1 MLECYDG
8 GIMNIYK
15 GLNKYKLRIIVV
27 ILLTFG
33 NALGELFLPRLMSLV
48 IDKGVAYGDT
58 AYVLKIGALMIVVVI
73 LTVMCRASAAYHSSK
88 TTMAFSRDLR
98 YKLFKKINYL
108 SFDDVEHFS
117 ISSLITRTTDDVNQ
131 VEQMV
136 LMGLRPLIRG
146 PLMFIGGL
154 IMALSTNVKLSLVF
168 PLTIP
173 FIGFGIFYVFK
184 RGLPYF
190 PILQRRLDKLNEL
203 FRRRLTGLRV
213 IRAFS
218 KDDYEEEIFDQAN
231 RSYQDMAS
239 LVNKLLVN
247 VRPMLGTIL
256 NFGIIFVLYYGAK
269 LVDIRDMGIGELM
282 AFIQYI
288 TQVLLAMIM
297 MSFLLTLLPR
307 TFASMERINEVL
319 DYEATKTG
327 GEKILSEEIFDIE
340 ARDLSFSYPDASLKV
355 LKDINFHVKKGETLG
370 IIGGTGSG
378 KSTLLRL
385 LLQFYE
391 PGDGE
396 LFINGIDIKSLK
408 NSELREEI
416 SYVPQEN
423 FFFSKTVA
431 ENLTYSRE
439 DAEKERMLEA
449 IKNSDAEE
457 FLGGDPLN
465 KEIARGGKNLS
476 GGQRQRLAIA
486 RALTR
491 DASLY
496 LFDDSFSALDY
507 KTDYE
512 LRQILKEKLQ
522 GKIVIVVAQRVA
534 TILNADKILIL
545 EDGQVAG
552 YGNHESL
559 MRTNEIYREIAV
571 SQGQA
576 YEEE

>member
-1 MLECYDG
+1 MS
-8 GIMNIYK
+8 IYK
-15 GLNKYKLRIIVV
+15 GLNKYKIRIIFV

-48 IDKGVAYGDT
+48 IDRGVAYGDT

-73 LTVMCRASAAYHSSK
+73 LTVMCRASAAYNSSK

-173 FIGFGIFYVFK
+173 FIGLGIFYVFK
-184 RGLPYF
+184 KGLPYF

-218 KDDYEEEIFDQAN
+218 KDEYEEEIFDQAN
-231 RSYQDMAS
+231 KSYQEMAS

-269 LVDIRDMGIGELM
+269 LIDIREMGIGELM

-288 TQVLLAMIM
+288 TQVLIAMIM
-297 MSFLLTLLPR
+297 MSFLLSLLPR
-307 TFASMERINEVL
+307 VFASMERINEVL
-319 DYEATKTG
+319 EYEATKTG

-391 PGDGE
+391 PGEGQ

-408 NSELREEI
+408 NFELREEI

-431 ENLTYSRE
+431 ENLSYARE
-439 DAEKERMLEA
+439 DAEEDIMLEA
-449 IKNSDAEE
+449 IKNADAIE
-457 FLGGDPLN
+457 FLGQDPLN

-522 GKIVIVVAQRVA
+522 DKIVIVVAQRVA
-534 TILNADKILIL
+534 TILNADKILVL
-545 EDGQVAG
+545 EDGQLAG

-559 MRTNEIYREIAV
+559 MKTNEIYREIAV

>member
-1 MLECYDG
+1 MS
-8 GIMNIYK
+8 IYK
-15 GLNKYKLRIIVV
+15 GLNKYKIRIIVV

-48 IDKGVAYGDT
+48 IDRGVAYGDT
-58 AYVLKIGALMIVVVI
+58 AYVLKIGAIMIIVVI

-173 FIGFGIFYVFK
+173 FIGLGIFYVFK

-190 PILQRRLDKLNEL
+190 PILQKRLDKLNEL

-231 RSYQDMAS
+231 KSYQEMAS

-288 TQVLLAMIM
+288 TQVLIAMIM
-297 MSFLLTLLPR
+297 MSFLLSLLPR
-307 TFASMERINEVL
+307 VFASMERINEVL
-319 DYEATKTG
+319 EYEATKTG
-327 GEKILSEEIFDIE
+327 GDKILSEEIFDIE

-408 NSELREEI
+408 NFGLREEI

-431 ENLTYSRE
+431 ENLSYAKE
-439 DAEKERMLEA
+439 DAEEERMLEA
-449 IKNSDAEE
+449 IKNADAEE
-457 FLGGDPLN
+457 FLGQDPLN

-522 GKIVIVVAQRVA
+522 DKIVIVVAQRVA
-534 TILNADKILIL
+534 TILNADKILVL

-559 MRTNEIYREIAV
+559 MKTNEIYREIAV

>member
-1 MLECYDG
+1 MS
-8 GIMNIYK
+8 IYK
-15 GLNKYKLRIIVV
+15 GLNKYKIRIIFV

-48 IDKGVAYGDT
+48 IDRGVAYGDT

-73 LTVMCRASAAYHSSK
+73 LTVMCRASAAYNSSK

-173 FIGFGIFYVFK
+173 FIGLGIFYVFK
-184 RGLPYF
+184 KGLPYF

-218 KDDYEEEIFDQAN
+218 KDEYEEEIFDQAN
-231 RSYQDMAS
+231 RSYQEMAS

-269 LVDIRDMGIGELM
+269 LIDIREMGIGELM

-288 TQVLLAMIM
+288 TQVLIAMIM
-297 MSFLLTLLPR
+297 MSFLLSLLPR
-307 TFASMERINEVL
+307 VFASMERINEVL
-319 DYEATKTG
+319 EYEATKTG

-391 PGDGE
+391 PGEGQ

-408 NSELREEI
+408 NFELREEI

-431 ENLTYSRE
+431 ENLSYARE
-439 DAEKERMLEA
+439 EEEDIMLEA
-449 IKNSDAEE
+449 IKNADAIE
-457 FLGGDPLN
+457 FWVQ
-465 KEIARGGKNLS
+465 IH
-476 GGQRQRLAIA
+476 
-486 RALTR
+486 LTR
-491 DASLY
+491 
-496 LFDDSFSALDY
+496 
-507 KTDYE
+507 K
-512 LRQILKEKLQ
+512 
-522 GKIVIVVAQRVA
+522 
-534 TILNADKILIL
+534 
-545 EDGQVAG
+545 
-552 YGNHESL
+552 
-559 MRTNEIYREIAV
+559 
-571 SQGQA
+571 
-576 YEEE
+576 

>member
-1 MLECYDG
+1 MS
-8 GIMNIYK
+8 IYK
-15 GLNKYKLRIIVV
+15 GLNKYKIRIIVV

-48 IDKGVAYGDT
+48 IDRGVAYGDT

-168 PLTIP
+168 PITIP
-173 FIGFGIFYVFK
+173 FIGLGIFYVFK
-184 RGLPYF
+184 MGLPYF

-231 RSYQDMAS
+231 RSYQEMAS

-269 LVDIRDMGIGELM
+269 LVDIREMGIGELM

-288 TQVLLAMIM
+288 TQVLIAMIM
-297 MSFLLTLLPR
+297 MSFLLSLLPR
-307 TFASMERINEVL
+307 VFASMERINEVL
-319 DYEATKTG
+319 EYEATKTG

-391 PGDGE
+391 PGEGE
-396 LFINGIDIKSLK
+396 LFINGMDIKSLK
-408 NSELREEI
+408 NFELREEI

-431 ENLTYSRE
+431 ENLSYARE
-439 DAEKERMLEA
+439 DAEEEIMLEA
-449 IKNSDAEE
+449 IKNADAIE
-457 FLGGDPLN
+457 FLGQDPLN

-522 GKIVIVVAQRVA
+522 DKIVIVVAQRVA
-534 TILNADKILIL
+534 TILNADKILVL
-545 EDGQVAG
+545 EDGQLAG

-559 MRTNEIYREIAV
+559 MKTNEIYREIAV

>member
-1 MLECYDG
+1 MS
-8 GIMNIYK
+8 IYK
-15 GLNKYKLRIIVV
+15 GLNKYKIRIIVV

-58 AYVLKIGALMIVVVI
+58 AYVLKIGAFMIVVVI

-173 FIGFGIFYVFK
+173 FIGLGIFYVFK
-184 RGLPYF
+184 MGLPYF

-231 RSYQDMAS
+231 RSYQEMAS

-269 LVDIRDMGIGELM
+269 LIDIREMGIGELM

-288 TQVLLAMIM
+288 TQVLIAMIM
-297 MSFLLTLLPR
+297 MSFLLSLLPR
-307 TFASMERINEVL
+307 VFASMERINEVL
-319 DYEATKTG
+319 EYEATKTG

-340 ARDLSFSYPDASLKV
+340 AKNLSFSYPDASLKV
-355 LKDINFHVKKGETLG
+355 LKDISFHVKKGETLG

-391 PGDGE
+391 PGEGE

-408 NSELREEI
+408 NFELREEI

-431 ENLTYSRE
+431 ENLSYARE
-439 DAEKERMLEA
+439 DAEEEIMLEA
-449 IKNSDAEE
+449 IKNADAIE
-457 FLGGDPLN
+457 FLGQDPLN

-522 GKIVIVVAQRVA
+522 DKIVIVVAQRVA
-534 TILNADKILIL
+534 TILNADKILVL

-559 MRTNEIYREIAV
+559 MKTNEIYREIAV

>member
-1 MLECYDG
+1 MS
-8 GIMNIYK
+8 IYK
-15 GLNKYKLRIIVV
+15 GLNKYKIRIIFV

-48 IDKGVAYGDT
+48 IDRGVAYGDT

-173 FIGFGIFYVFK
+173 FIGLGIFYVFK

-231 RSYQDMAS
+231 KSYQEMAS

-269 LVDIRDMGIGELM
+269 LIDIREMGIGELM

-288 TQVLLAMIM
+288 TQVLIAMIM
-297 MSFLLTLLPR
+297 MSFLLSLLPR
-307 TFASMERINEVL
+307 VFASMERINEVL
-319 DYEATKTG
+319 EYEATKTG
-327 GEKILSEEIFDIE
+327 GEKVLSEEIFDIE

-391 PGDGE
+391 PGEGQ

-408 NSELREEI
+408 NFELREEI

-431 ENLTYSRE
+431 ENLSYARE
-439 DAEKERMLEA
+439 DAEEEIMLEA
-449 IKNSDAEE
+449 IKNADAIE
-457 FLGGDPLN
+457 FLGQDPLN

-522 GKIVIVVAQRVA
+522 DKIVIVVAQRVA
-534 TILNADKILIL
+534 TILNADKILVL

-559 MRTNEIYREIAV
+559 MKTNEIYREIAV

>member
-1 MLECYDG
+1 MS
-8 GIMNIYK
+8 IYK
-15 GLNKYKLRIIVV
+15 GLNKYKIRIIFV

-48 IDKGVAYGDT
+48 IDRGVAYGDT

-146 PLMFIGGL
+146 PLMFMGGL

-173 FIGFGIFYVFK
+173 FIGLGIFYVFK

-231 RSYQDMAS
+231 KSYQEMAS

-269 LVDIRDMGIGELM
+269 LIDIKEMGIGELM

-288 TQVLLAMIM
+288 TQVLIAMIM
-297 MSFLLTLLPR
+297 MSFLLSLLPR
-307 TFASMERINEVL
+307 VFASMERINEVL
-319 DYEATKTG
+319 EYEATKTG

-391 PGDGE
+391 PGEGQ

-408 NSELREEI
+408 NFELREEI

-431 ENLTYSRE
+431 ENLSYARE
-439 DAEKERMLEA
+439 DAEEDIMLEA
-449 IKNSDAEE
+449 IKNADAIE
-457 FLGGDPLN
+457 FLGQDPLN

-476 GGQRQRLAIA
+476 GGQRHRLAIA

-522 GKIVIVVAQRVA
+522 DKIVIVVAQRVA
-534 TILNADKILIL
+534 TILNADKILVL

-559 MRTNEIYREIAV
+559 MKTNEIYREIAV

>member
-1 MLECYDG
+1 MS
-8 GIMNIYK
+8 IYK
-15 GLNKYKLRIIVV
+15 GLNKYKIRIIVV

-173 FIGFGIFYVFK
+173 FIGLGIFYVFK
-184 RGLPYF
+184 KGLPYF

-231 RSYQDMAS
+231 RSYQEMAS

-269 LVDIRDMGIGELM
+269 LVDIREMGIGELM

-288 TQVLLAMIM
+288 TQVLIAMIM
-297 MSFLLTLLPR
+297 MSFLLSLLPR
-307 TFASMERINEVL
+307 VFASMERINEVL
-319 DYEATKTG
+319 EYEATKTG

-391 PGDGE
+391 PGEGE
-396 LFINGIDIKSLK
+396 LFINGMDIKSLK
-408 NSELREEI
+408 NFELREEI

-431 ENLTYSRE
+431 ENLSYARE
-439 DAEKERMLEA
+439 DAEEDIMLEA
-449 IKNSDAEE
+449 IKNADAIE
-457 FLGGDPLN
+457 FLGQDPLN
-465 KEIARGGKNLS
+465 KEISRGGKNLS

-522 GKIVIVVAQRVA
+522 DKIVIVVAQRVA
-534 TILNADKILIL
+534 TILNADKILVL

-559 MRTNEIYREIAV
+559 MKTNEIYREIAV

>member
-1 MLECYDG
+1 MS
-8 GIMNIYK
+8 IYK
-15 GLNKYKLRIIVV
+15 GLNKYKIRIIVV

-154 IMALSTNVKLSLVF
+154 IMALSTNVKLSLAF

-231 RSYQDMAS
+231 KSYQEMAS

-408 NSELREEI
+408 NFGLREEI

-431 ENLTYSRE
+431 ENLTYARE
-439 DAEKERMLEA
+439 DAEKDIMLEA

-457 FLGGDPLN
+457 FLGEDPLN

-534 TILNADKILIL
+534 TILNADKILVL

-559 MRTNEIYREIAV
+559 MRKNEIYREIAV

>member
-1 MLECYDG
+1 MS
-8 GIMNIYK
+8 IYK
-15 GLNKYKLRIIVV
+15 GLNKYKIRIIVV

-48 IDKGVAYGDT
+48 IDRGVAYGDT

-154 IMALSTNVKLSLVF
+154 IMALSTNVKLSLIF
-168 PLTIP
+168 PITIP
-173 FIGFGIFYVFK
+173 FIGLGIFYVFK
-184 RGLPYF
+184 KGLPYF
-190 PILQRRLDKLNEL
+190 PILQTRLDKLNEL

-218 KDDYEEEIFDQAN
+218 KDDYEEEIFDKAN
-231 RSYQDMAS
+231 KSYQEMAS

-269 LVDIRDMGIGELM
+269 LIDIREMGIGELM

-327 GEKILSEEIFDIE
+327 GEKILSGKIFDIE

-408 NSELREEI
+408 NFGLREEI

-431 ENLTYSRE
+431 ENLSYARE
-439 DAEKERMLEA
+439 DAEEERMLEA
-449 IKNSDAEE
+449 IKNADAIE
-457 FLGGDPLN
+457 FLGEDPLN

-522 GKIVIVVAQRVA
+522 DKIVIVVAQRVA
-534 TILNADKILIL
+534 TILNADKILVL

-559 MRTNEIYREIAV
+559 MKTNEIYREIAV

>member
-1 MLECYDG
+1 MS
-8 GIMNIYK
+8 IYK
-15 GLNKYKLRIIVV
+15 GLNKYKIRIIVV

-48 IDKGVAYGDT
+48 IDRGVAYGDT

-173 FIGFGIFYVFK
+173 FIGLGIFYVFK

-231 RSYQDMAS
+231 RSYQEMAS

-269 LVDIRDMGIGELM
+269 LIDIREMGIGELM

-288 TQVLLAMIM
+288 TQVLIAMIM
-297 MSFLLTLLPR
+297 MSFLLSLLPR
-307 TFASMERINEVL
+307 VFASMERINEVL
-319 DYEATKTG
+319 EYEATKTG

-355 LKDINFHVKKGETLG
+355 LKDISFHVKKGEALG

-391 PGDGE
+391 PGEGE

-408 NSELREEI
+408 NFELREEI

-431 ENLTYSRE
+431 ENLSYARE
-439 DAEKERMLEA
+439 DAEEEIMLEA
-449 IKNSDAEE
+449 IKNADAIE
-457 FLGGDPLN
+457 FLGQDPLN

-522 GKIVIVVAQRVA
+522 NKIVIVVAQRVA
-534 TILNADKILIL
+534 TILNADKILVL
-545 EDGQVAG
+545 EDGQLAG

-576 YEEE
+576 YEE

>member
-1 MLECYDG
+1 
-8 GIMNIYK
+8 MNIYK
-15 GLNKYKLRIIVV
+15 GLDKYKLRIVVV

-33 NALGELFLPRLMSLV
+33 NALGELFLPKLMSLV

-58 AYVLKIGALMIVVVI
+58 DYVLKIGGVMIIVVI
-73 LTVMCRASAAYHSSK
+73 FTVMFRASAAYHSSK

-136 LMGLRPLIRG
+136 LMGLRPLVRG

-154 IMALSTNVKLSLVF
+154 IMALSTNVKLSAVF
-168 PLTIP
+168 PITIP
-173 FIGFGIFYVFK
+173 FIGIGIYFVFK
-184 RGLPYF
+184 KGLPYF

-218 KDDYEEEIFDQAN
+218 KDAYEEEIFDEAN
-231 RSYQDMAS
+231 LSYQEMAAK
-239 LVNKLLVN
+239 VNKLLVN

-256 NFGIIFVLYYGAK
+256 NFGIIFVLYFGAK
-269 LVDIRDMGIGELM
+269 LIDIREMGIGDLM

-288 TQVLLAMIM
+288 TQVLSAMIM
-297 MSFLLTLLPR
+297 MSFLLSLLPR

-319 DYEATKTG
+319 EYKSTKTG
-327 GEKILSEEIFDIE
+327 GDKKLSGDIYEIQ
-340 ARDLSFSYPDASLKV
+340 AKNLSFAYPDASQRV
-355 LKDINFHVKKGETLG
+355 LNDISFDVKKGETLG

-378 KSTLLRL
+378 KSSLLRL

-396 LFINGIDIKSLK
+396 LFLNGRDIKTLNNYEVRDK
-408 NSELREEI
+408 I

-431 ENLTYSRE
+431 ENLSYAKE
-439 DAEKERMLEA
+439 DAEDEKMIASL
-449 IKNSDAEE
+449 KNARAHE
-457 FLGGDPLN
+457 FLGDKPLE
-465 KEIARGGKNLS
+465 KKISRAGRNLS
-476 GGQRQRLAIA
+476 GGQRQRLAMA

-491 DASLY
+491 DASVY

-512 LRQILKEKLQ
+512 LRQLLKKRLED
-522 GKIVIVVAQRVA
+522 KIVIVVAQRVA
-534 TILNADKILIL
+534 TILNADKILVL
-545 EDGQVAG
+545 EDGRVAG
-552 YGNHESL
+552 YGNHQDL
-559 MRTNEIYREIAV
+559 MKHNEVYREIAI

>member
-1 MLECYDG
+1 MS
-8 GIMNIYK
+8 IYK
-15 GLNKYKLRIIVV
+15 GLNKYKIRIIVV

-48 IDKGVAYGDT
+48 IDRGVDYGDT

-73 LTVMCRASAAYHSSK
+73 LTVMCRASAAYNSSK

-173 FIGFGIFYVFK
+173 FIGLGIFYVFK

-231 RSYQDMAS
+231 RSYQEMAS

-269 LVDIRDMGIGELM
+269 LVDIREMGIGELM

-288 TQVLLAMIM
+288 TQVLIAMIM
-297 MSFLLTLLPR
+297 MSFLLSLLPR
-307 TFASMERINEVL
+307 VFASMERINEVL
-319 DYEATKTG
+319 EYEATKTG

-340 ARDLSFSYPDASLKV
+340 ARVLSFSYPDASLKV
-355 LKDINFHVKKGETLG
+355 LRDINFHVKKGETLG

-391 PGDGE
+391 PGEGE

-408 NSELREEI
+408 NLELREEI

-431 ENLTYSRE
+431 ENLSYARE
-439 DAEKERMLEA
+439 DAEKEIMLEA
-449 IKNSDAEE
+449 IKNADAIE
-457 FLGGDPLN
+457 FLGQDPLN

-522 GKIVIVVAQRVA
+522 DKIVIVVAQRVA
-534 TILNADKILIL
+534 TILNADKILVL
-545 EDGQVAG
+545 EDGQLAG

>member
-1 MLECYDG
+1 MS
-8 GIMNIYK
+8 IYK
-15 GLNKYKLRIIVV
+15 GLNKYKIRIIVV

-173 FIGFGIFYVFK
+173 FIGLGIFYVFK
-184 RGLPYF
+184 KGLPYF

-231 RSYQDMAS
+231 RSYQEMAS

-247 VRPMLGTIL
+247 VRPMLGTVL

-269 LVDIRDMGIGELM
+269 LVDIREMGIGELM

-288 TQVLLAMIM
+288 TQVLIAMIM
-297 MSFLLTLLPR
+297 MSFLLSLLPR
-307 TFASMERINEVL
+307 VFASMERINEVL
-319 DYEATKTG
+319 EYEATKTG

-340 ARDLSFSYPDASLKV
+340 ARNLSFSYPDASLKV
-355 LKDINFHVKKGETLG
+355 LNDISFHVKKGETLG

-408 NSELREEI
+408 NFGLREEI

-431 ENLTYSRE
+431 ENLSYARE
-439 DAEKERMLEA
+439 NAEKEIMLES
-449 IKNSDAEE
+449 IKNADAIE

-522 GKIVIVVAQRVA
+522 DKIVIVVAQRVA
-534 TILNADKILIL
+534 TILNADKILVL
-545 EDGQVAG
+545 EDGQLAG

-559 MRTNEIYREIAV
+559 MKTNEIYREIAV

>member
-1 MLECYDG
+1 MS
-8 GIMNIYK
+8 IYK
-15 GLNKYKLRIIVV
+15 GLNKYKIRIIVV

-48 IDKGVAYGDT
+48 IDRGVAYGDT
-58 AYVLKIGALMIVVVI
+58 SYVLKIGALMIVVVI

-173 FIGFGIFYVFK
+173 FIGLGIFYVFK

-231 RSYQDMAS
+231 RSYQEMAS

-269 LVDIRDMGIGELM
+269 LVDIREMGIGELM

-288 TQVLLAMIM
+288 TQVLIAMIM
-297 MSFLLTLLPR
+297 MSFLLSLLPR
-307 TFASMERINEVL
+307 VFASMERINEVL
-319 DYEATKTG
+319 EYEATKTG

-355 LKDINFHVKKGETLG
+355 LKNINFHVKKGETLG

-391 PGDGE
+391 PGEGQ

-408 NSELREEI
+408 NFELREEI

-431 ENLTYSRE
+431 ENLSYARE
-439 DAEKERMLEA
+439 NAEKEIMLES
-449 IKNSDAEE
+449 IKNADAIE

-522 GKIVIVVAQRVA
+522 DKIVIVVAQRVA
-534 TILNADKILIL
+534 TILNADKILVL
-545 EDGQVAG
+545 EDGQLAG

-559 MRTNEIYREIAV
+559 MKTNEIYREIAV

>member
-1 MLECYDG
+1 MS
-8 GIMNIYK
+8 IYK
-15 GLNKYKLRIIVV
+15 GLNKYKIRIIVV

-173 FIGFGIFYVFK
+173 FIGLGIFYVFK
-184 RGLPYF
+184 KGLPYF

-269 LVDIRDMGIGELM
+269 LVDIREMGIGELM

-288 TQVLLAMIM
+288 TQVLIAMIM
-297 MSFLLTLLPR
+297 MSFLLSLLPR
-307 TFASMERINEVL
+307 VFASMERINEVL
-319 DYEATKTG
+319 EYEATKTG

-355 LKDINFHVKKGETLG
+355 LKDISFHVKKGETLG

-391 PGDGE
+391 PGEGQ
-396 LFINGIDIKSLK
+396 LFINGIDIKSL
-408 NSELREEI
+408 NNFGLREEI

-431 ENLTYSRE
+431 ENLSYARE
-439 DAEKERMLEA
+439 DAEEEIMLEA
-449 IKNSDAEE
+449 IKNADAEE
-457 FLGGDPLN
+457 FLGQDPLN

-522 GKIVIVVAQRVA
+522 DKIVVVVAQRVA
-534 TILNADKILIL
+534 TILNADKILVL

-559 MRTNEIYREIAV
+559 MKINEIYREIAV

>member
-1 MLECYDG
+1 M
-8 GIMNIYK
+8 
-15 GLNKYKLRIIVV
+15 
-27 ILLTFG
+27 
-33 NALGELFLPRLMSLV
+33 
-48 IDKGVAYGDT
+48 
-58 AYVLKIGALMIVVVI
+58 
-73 LTVMCRASAAYHSSK
+73 
-88 TTMAFSRDLR
+88 
-98 YKLFKKINYL
+98 
-108 SFDDVEHFS
+108 
-117 ISSLITRTTDDVNQ
+117 
-131 VEQMV
+131 
-136 LMGLRPLIRG
+136 
-146 PLMFIGGL
+146 
-154 IMALSTNVKLSLVF
+154 
-168 PLTIP
+168 
-173 FIGFGIFYVFK
+173 
-184 RGLPYF
+184 
-190 PILQRRLDKLNEL
+190 QRRLDKLNEL

-269 LVDIRDMGIGELM
+269 LVDIREMGIGELM

-288 TQVLLAMIM
+288 TQVLIAMIM
-297 MSFLLTLLPR
+297 MSFLLSLLPR
-307 TFASMERINEVL
+307 VFASMERINEVL
-319 DYEATKTG
+319 EYEATKTG

-385 LLQFYE
+385 ILQFYE
-391 PGDGE
+391 PGEGE

-408 NSELREEI
+408 NFELREEI

-431 ENLTYSRE
+431 ENLSYARE
-439 DAEKERMLEA
+439 DAEEDIMLEA
-449 IKNSDAEE
+449 IKNADAEE
-457 FLGGDPLN
+457 FLGQDPLN

-522 GKIVIVVAQRVA
+522 DKIVIVVAQRVA
-534 TILNADKILIL
+534 TILNADKILVL

-559 MRTNEIYREIAV
+559 MKTNEIYREIAI
-571 SQGQA
+571 SQGQD
-576 YEEE
+576 YEEER

>member
-1 MLECYDG
+1 MS
-8 GIMNIYK
+8 IYK
-15 GLNKYKLRIIVV
+15 GLNRYKIRIIFV

-48 IDKGVAYGDT
+48 IDRGVAYGDT
-58 AYVLKIGALMIVVVI
+58 AYVLKIGALMIFVVI

-173 FIGFGIFYVFK
+173 FIGLGIFYVFK

-218 KDDYEEEIFDQAN
+218 KDEYEEAVFDEAN
-231 RSYQDMAS
+231 IAYQEMS
-239 LVNKLLVN
+239 TKVNKLLVN

-269 LVDIRDMGIGELM
+269 LIDIREMGIGELM

-288 TQVLLAMIM
+288 TQVLIAMIM
-297 MSFLLTLLPR
+297 MSFLLSLLPR
-307 TFASMERINEVL
+307 VFASMERINEVL
-319 DYEATKTG
+319 EYEATKTG

-391 PGDGE
+391 PGEGQ

-408 NSELREEI
+408 NFELREEI

-431 ENLTYSRE
+431 ENLSYARE
-439 DAEKERMLEA
+439 DAEEDIMLEA
-449 IKNSDAEE
+449 IKNADAIE
-457 FLGGDPLN
+457 FLGQDPLN

-522 GKIVIVVAQRVA
+522 DKIVIVVAQRVA
-534 TILNADKILIL
+534 TILNADKILVL
-545 EDGQVAG
+545 EDGEVAG

-559 MRTNEIYREIAV
+559 MKTNEIYREIAI
-571 SQGQA
+571 SQGQD
-576 YEEE
+576 YEEER

>member
-1 MLECYDG
+1 MS
-8 GIMNIYK
+8 IYK
-15 GLNKYKLRIIVV
+15 GLNKYKIRIIVV

-48 IDKGVAYGDT
+48 IDRGVAYGNT

-168 PLTIP
+168 LLTIP
-173 FIGFGIFYVFK
+173 FIGLGIFYVFK

-203 FRRRLTGLRV
+203 FSRRLTGLRV

-231 RSYQDMAS
+231 KSYQEMAS

-269 LVDIRDMGIGELM
+269 LIDIKEMGIGELM

-288 TQVLLAMIM
+288 TQVLIAMIM
-297 MSFLLTLLPR
+297 MSFLLSLLPR
-307 TFASMERINEVL
+307 VFASMERINEVL
-319 DYEATKTG
+319 EYEATKTG

-391 PGDGE
+391 PGEGE

-408 NSELREEI
+408 NFELREEI
-416 SYVPQEN
+416 SYVPQES

-431 ENLTYSRE
+431 ENLSYARE
-439 DAEKERMLEA
+439 DAEEDIMLEA
-449 IKNSDAEE
+449 IKNADAIE
-457 FLGGDPLN
+457 FLGQDPLN

-522 GKIVIVVAQRVA
+522 DKIVIVVAQRVA
-534 TILNADKILIL
+534 TILNADKILVL

-559 MRTNEIYREIAV
+559 MKTNEIYREIAV

>member
-1 MLECYDG
+1 MS
-8 GIMNIYK
+8 IYK
-15 GLNKYKLRIIVV
+15 GLNKYKIRIIVV

-173 FIGFGIFYVFK
+173 FIGLGIFYVFK

-231 RSYQDMAS
+231 RSYQEMAS

-269 LVDIRDMGIGELM
+269 LVDIREMGIGELM

-288 TQVLLAMIM
+288 TQVLIAMIM
-297 MSFLLTLLPR
+297 MSFLLSLLPR
-307 TFASMERINEVL
+307 VFASMERINEVL
-319 DYEATKTG
+319 EYEATKTG
-327 GEKILSEEIFDIE
+327 GEKILSGEIFDIE

-408 NSELREEI
+408 NFELREEI

-431 ENLTYSRE
+431 ENLSYARE
-439 DAEKERMLEA
+439 NAEKEIMLES
-449 IKNSDAEE
+449 IKNADAIE
-457 FLGGDPLN
+457 FLGDDPLN

-522 GKIVIVVAQRVA
+522 DKIVIVVAQRVA
-534 TILNADKILIL
+534 TILNADKILVL
-545 EDGQVAG
+545 EDGQLAC

-559 MRTNEIYREIAV
+559 MKTNEIYREIAV

>member
-1 MLECYDG
+1 MS
-8 GIMNIYK
+8 IYK
-15 GLNKYKLRIIVV
+15 GLNKYKIRIIVV

-146 PLMFIGGL
+146 PLMFMGGL
-154 IMALSTNVKLSLVF
+154 IMALSTNVKLSIVF

-173 FIGFGIFYVFK
+173 FIGLGIFYVFK
-184 RGLPYF
+184 MGLPYF

-218 KDDYEEEIFDQAN
+218 KDEYEEAVFDEAN
-231 RSYQDMAS
+231 IAYQEMS
-239 LVNKLLVN
+239 TKVNKLLVN

-269 LVDIRDMGIGELM
+269 LIDIRELGIGEVM
-282 AFIQYI
+282 AYIQYI
-288 TQVLLAMIM
+288 TQVLIAMIM
-297 MSFLLTLLPR
+297 MSFLLSLLPR
-307 TFASMERINEVL
+307 VFASMERINEVL
-319 DYEATKTG
+319 EYEATKTG

-385 LLQFYE
+385 ILQFYE
-391 PGDGE
+391 PGEGQ
-396 LFINGIDIKSLK
+396 LFINGIDIRSLK
-408 NSELREEI
+408 NFGLREEI

-431 ENLTYSRE
+431 ENLSYARE
-439 DAEKERMLEA
+439 DAEEEIMQES
-449 IKNSDAEE
+449 IKNADAIE

-491 DASLY
+491 DASVY

-507 KTDYE
+507 KTNYE
-512 LRQILKEKLQ
+512 LRQILKGKLQ
-522 GKIVIVVAQRVA
+522 DKIVIVVAQRVA
-534 TILNADKILIL
+534 TILNADKILVL

-559 MRTNEIYREIAV
+559 MKTNEIYREIAV

>member
-1 MLECYDG
+1 
-8 GIMNIYK
+8 MNIYK
-15 GLNKYKLRIIVV
+15 GLNKYKLRIILV

-58 AYVLKIGALMIVVVI
+58 SYVLKIGALMIVVVI

-173 FIGFGIFYVFK
+173 FIGLGIFYVFK

-391 PGDGE
+391 PGDGQ

-408 NSELREEI
+408 NFGLREEI

-431 ENLTYSRE
+431 ENLSYARE
-439 DAEKERMLEA
+439 DAEEERMLEA

-534 TILNADKILIL
+534 TILNADKILVL

-552 YGNHESL
+552 YGNHKSL
-559 MRTNEIYREIAV
+559 MKTNEIYREIAV

>member
-1 MLECYDG
+1 MS
-8 GIMNIYK
+8 IYK
-15 GLNKYKLRIIVV
+15 GLNKYKIRIIVV

-173 FIGFGIFYVFK
+173 FIGLGIFYVFK

-231 RSYQDMAS
+231 RSYQEMAS

-288 TQVLLAMIM
+288 TQVLIAMIM
-297 MSFLLTLLPR
+297 MSFLLSLLPR
-307 TFASMERINEVL
+307 VFASMERINKVL
-319 DYEATKTG
+319 EYEATKTG

-340 ARDLSFSYPDASLKV
+340 AKDLSFSYPDASLKV

-370 IIGGTGSG
+370 IMGGTGSG

-391 PGDGE
+391 PGEGE

-408 NSELREEI
+408 NLELREEI

-431 ENLTYSRE
+431 ENLSYARE
-439 DAEKERMLEA
+439 DSEEEIMLEA
-449 IKNSDAEE
+449 IKNADAIE
-457 FLGGDPLN
+457 FLGDDPLN

-522 GKIVIVVAQRVA
+522 DKIVIVVAQRVA
-534 TILNADKILIL
+534 TILNADKILVL

-559 MRTNEIYREIAV
+559 MKTNEIYREIAV

>member
-1 MLECYDG
+1 MS
-8 GIMNIYK
+8 IYK
-15 GLNKYKLRIIVV
+15 GLNKYKIRIIVV

-48 IDKGVAYGDT
+48 IDRGVAYGDT

-173 FIGFGIFYVFK
+173 FIGLGIFYVFK
-184 RGLPYF
+184 KGLPYF

-231 RSYQDMAS
+231 KSYQEMAS

-269 LVDIRDMGIGELM
+269 LIDIREMGIGELM

-297 MSFLLTLLPR
+297 MSFLLSLLPR
-307 TFASMERINEVL
+307 VFASMERINEVL
-319 DYEATKTG
+319 EYEATKTG

-391 PGDGE
+391 PGEGE

-408 NSELREEI
+408 NFELREEI

-431 ENLTYSRE
+431 ENLSYARE
-439 DAEKERMLEA
+439 DAEEEIMLEA
-449 IKNSDAEE
+449 IKNADAIE
-457 FLGGDPLN
+457 FLGQDPLN

-522 GKIVIVVAQRVA
+522 DKIVIVVAQRVA
-534 TILNADKILIL
+534 TILNADKILVL

-559 MRTNEIYREIAV
+559 MKTNEIYREIAV

>member
-1 MLECYDG
+1 MS
-8 GIMNIYK
+8 IYK
-15 GLNKYKLRIIVV
+15 GLNKYKIRIIVV

-48 IDKGVAYGDT
+48 IDRGVAYGDT

-173 FIGFGIFYVFK
+173 FIGLGIFYVFK

-218 KDDYEEEIFDQAN
+218 KDDYEEKIFDQAN
-231 RSYQDMAS
+231 RSYQEMAS

-288 TQVLLAMIM
+288 TQVLIAMIM
-297 MSFLLTLLPR
+297 MSFLLSLLPR
-307 TFASMERINEVL
+307 VFASMERINEVL
-319 DYEATKTG
+319 EYEATKTG
-327 GEKILSEEIFDIE
+327 GEKILSDEIFDIE
-340 ARDLSFSYPDASLKV
+340 ARNLSFSYPDASLKV
-355 LKDINFHVKKGETLG
+355 LKDISFHVKKGETLG

-391 PGDGE
+391 PGEGQ
-396 LFINGIDIKSLK
+396 LFINGIDIKGLK
-408 NSELREEI
+408 NLELREEI

-431 ENLTYSRE
+431 ENLSYARE
-439 DAEKERMLEA
+439 DAEEDIMMEA
-449 IKNSDAEE
+449 IKNADAIE
-457 FLGGDPLN
+457 FLGDDPLN

-522 GKIVIVVAQRVA
+522 DKIVIVVAQRVA
-534 TILNADKILIL
+534 TILNADKILVL

-559 MRTNEIYREIAV
+559 MKTNEIYREIAV

>member
-1 MLECYDG
+1 MS
-8 GIMNIYK
+8 IYK
-15 GLNKYKLRIIVV
+15 GLNKYKIRIIVV

-98 YKLFKKINYL
+98 YKLFKKIKYL

-173 FIGFGIFYVFK
+173 FIGLGIFYVFK

-231 RSYQDMAS
+231 KSYQEMAS

-269 LVDIRDMGIGELM
+269 LVDIREMGIGELM

-288 TQVLLAMIM
+288 TQVLIAMIM
-297 MSFLLTLLPR
+297 MSFLLSLLPR
-307 TFASMERINEVL
+307 VFASMERINEVL
-319 DYEATKTG
+319 EYEATKTG

-355 LKDINFHVKKGETLG
+355 LKDISFHVKKGETLG

-391 PGDGE
+391 PGEGQ

-408 NSELREEI
+408 TLSLERKFPMCHRKI
-416 SYVPQEN
+416 SSSQ
-423 FFFSKTVA
+423 K
-431 ENLTYSRE
+431 L
-439 DAEKERMLEA
+439 L
-449 IKNSDAEE
+449 
-457 FLGGDPLN
+457 
-465 KEIARGGKNLS
+465 
-476 GGQRQRLAIA
+476 
-486 RALTR
+486 
-491 DASLY
+491 
-496 LFDDSFSALDY
+496 
-507 KTDYE
+507 
-512 LRQILKEKLQ
+512 LKIYPTQ
-522 GKIVIVVAQRVA
+522 GKM
-534 TILNADKILIL
+534 LKKI
-545 EDGQVAG
+545 
-552 YGNHESL
+552 
-559 MRTNEIYREIAV
+559 
-571 SQGQA
+571 
-576 YEEE
+576 

>member
-1 MLECYDG
+1 MS
-8 GIMNIYK
+8 IYK
-15 GLNKYKLRIIVV
+15 GLNKYKIRIIVV

-48 IDKGVAYGDT
+48 IDRGVAYGDT
-58 AYVLKIGALMIVVVI
+58 SYVLKIGALMIVVVI
-73 LTVMCRASAAYHSSK
+73 LTVMCRASAAYNSSK

-168 PLTIP
+168 PFTIP

-231 RSYQDMAS
+231 RSYQEMAS

-269 LVDIRDMGIGELM
+269 LVDIREMGIGELM

-288 TQVLLAMIM
+288 TQVLIAMIM
-297 MSFLLTLLPR
+297 MSFLLSLLPR
-307 TFASMERINEVL
+307 VFASMERINEVL
-319 DYEATKTG
+319 EYEATKTG

-391 PGDGE
+391 PGEGQ
-396 LFINGIDIKSLK
+396 LFINGMDIKSLK
-408 NSELREEI
+408 NFELREEI

-431 ENLTYSRE
+431 ENLSYARE
-439 DAEKERMLEA
+439 DAEEEIMLEA
-449 IKNSDAEE
+449 IKNADAIE
-457 FLGGDPLN
+457 FLGQDPLN

-522 GKIVIVVAQRVA
+522 DKIVIVVAQRVA
-534 TILNADKILIL
+534 TILNADKILVL

>member
-1 MLECYDG
+1 MS
-8 GIMNIYK
+8 IYK
-15 GLNKYKLRIIVV
+15 GLNKYKIRIIVV

-48 IDKGVAYGDT
+48 IDRGVAYGDT

-173 FIGFGIFYVFK
+173 FIGLGIFYVFK

-231 RSYQDMAS
+231 KSYQEMAS

-269 LVDIRDMGIGELM
+269 LVDIREMGIGELM

-288 TQVLLAMIM
+288 TQVLIAMIM
-297 MSFLLTLLPR
+297 MSFLLSLLPR
-307 TFASMERINEVL
+307 VFASMERINEVL
-319 DYEATKTG
+319 EYEATKTG

-391 PGDGE
+391 PGEGQ

-408 NSELREEI
+408 NFELREEI

-431 ENLTYSRE
+431 ENLSYARE
-439 DAEKERMLEA
+439 DAEEEIMLEA
-449 IKNSDAEE
+449 IKNADAIE
-457 FLGGDPLN
+457 FLGQDPLN

-522 GKIVIVVAQRVA
+522 DKIVIVVAQRVA
-534 TILNADKILIL
+534 TILNADKILVL
-545 EDGQVAG
+545 EDGQLAG

-559 MRTNEIYREIAV
+559 MKTNEIYREIAV

>member
-1 MLECYDG
+1 MS
-8 GIMNIYK
+8 IYK
-15 GLNKYKLRIIVV
+15 GLNKYKIRIIVV

-173 FIGFGIFYVFK
+173 FIGLGIFYVFK

-231 RSYQDMAS
+231 RSYQEMAS

-288 TQVLLAMIM
+288 TQVLIAMIM
-297 MSFLLTLLPR
+297 MSFLLSLLPR
-307 TFASMERINEVL
+307 VFASMERINKVL
-319 DYEATKTG
+319 EYEATKTG

-340 ARDLSFSYPDASLKV
+340 AKDLSFSYPDASLKV

-391 PGDGE
+391 PGEGE

-408 NSELREEI
+408 NLELREEI

-431 ENLTYSRE
+431 ENLSYARE
-439 DAEKERMLEA
+439 DSEEEIMLEA
-449 IKNSDAEE
+449 IKNADAIE
-457 FLGGDPLN
+457 FLGDDPLN

-491 DASLY
+491 DASVY

-522 GKIVIVVAQRVA
+522 DKIVIVVAQRVA
-534 TILNADKILIL
+534 TILNADKILVL

-559 MRTNEIYREIAV
+559 MKTNEIYREIAV

>member
-1 MLECYDG
+1 MS
-8 GIMNIYK
+8 IYK
-15 GLNKYKLRIIVV
+15 GLNKYKIRIIVV

-58 AYVLKIGALMIVVVI
+58 SYVLKIGALMIVVVI

-173 FIGFGIFYVFK
+173 FIGLGIFYVFK

-231 RSYQDMAS
+231 KSYQEMAS

-269 LVDIRDMGIGELM
+269 LVDIREMGIGELM

-288 TQVLLAMIM
+288 TQVLIAMIM
-297 MSFLLTLLPR
+297 MSFLLSLLPR
-307 TFASMERINEVL
+307 VFASMERINEVL
-319 DYEATKTG
+319 EYEATKTG

-355 LKDINFHVKKGETLG
+355 LKDISFHVKKGETLG

-391 PGDGE
+391 PGDGQ

-408 NSELREEI
+408 NFELREEI

-431 ENLTYSRE
+431 ENLTYARE
-439 DAEKERMLEA
+439 DAEEESMLEA
-449 IKNSDAEE
+449 IKNADAEE
-457 FLGGDPLN
+457 FLGEDPLN

-522 GKIVIVVAQRVA
+522 DKIVIVVAQRVA
-534 TILNADKILIL
+534 TILNADKILVL

-559 MRTNEIYREIAV
+559 MKTNEIYREIAV

>member
-1 MLECYDG
+1 MS
-8 GIMNIYK
+8 IYK
-15 GLNKYKLRIIVV
+15 GLNKYKIRIIVV

-173 FIGFGIFYVFK
+173 FIGLGIFYVFK

-231 RSYQDMAS
+231 RSYQEMAS

-288 TQVLLAMIM
+288 TQVLIAMIM
-297 MSFLLTLLPR
+297 MSFLLSLLPR
-307 TFASMERINEVL
+307 VFASMERINKVL
-319 DYEATKTG
+319 EYEATKTG

-340 ARDLSFSYPDASLKV
+340 AKDLSFSYPDASLKV

-391 PGDGE
+391 PGEGE

-408 NSELREEI
+408 NLELREEI

-431 ENLTYSRE
+431 ENLSYARE
-439 DAEKERMLEA
+439 DSEEEIMLEA
-449 IKNSDAEE
+449 IKNADAIE
-457 FLGGDPLN
+457 FLGDDPLN

-522 GKIVIVVAQRVA
+522 DKIVIVVAQRVA
-534 TILNADKILIL
+534 TILNADKILVL

-559 MRTNEIYREIAV
+559 MKTNEIYREIAV

>member
-1 MLECYDG
+1 
-8 GIMNIYK
+8 MNIYK
-15 GLNKYKLRIIVV
+15 GLNKYKIRIIVV

-58 AYVLKIGALMIVVVI
+58 SYVLKIGALMIFVVI

-98 YKLFKKINYL
+98 YELFKKINYL
-108 SFDDVEHFS
+108 SFDDVDHFS

-173 FIGFGIFYVFK
+173 FIGLGIFYVFK
-184 RGLPYF
+184 MGLPYF

-218 KDDYEEEIFDQAN
+218 KDEYEEAVFDEAN
-231 RSYQDMAS
+231 RSYQEMS
-239 LVNKLLVN
+239 TKVNKLLVN

-269 LVDIRDMGIGELM
+269 LIDIRELGIGELM
-282 AFIQYI
+282 AYIQYI
-288 TQVLLAMIM
+288 TQVLIAMIM
-297 MSFLLTLLPR
+297 MSFLLSLLPR
-307 TFASMERINEVL
+307 VFASMERINEVL
-319 DYEATKTG
+319 EYERSKTG
-327 GEKILSEEIFDIE
+327 GDKNLSEDIYEVE
-340 ARDLSFSYPDASLKV
+340 AKNLSFSYPDASLKA

-391 PGDGE
+391 PGGGE

-408 NSELREEI
+408 NFEVREKI

-431 ENLTYSRE
+431 ENLSYANE
-439 DAEKERMLEA
+439 DAEEEKMLDSINNA
-449 IKNSDAEE
+449 QARE
-457 FLGGDPLN
+457 FLGEDPLN
-465 KEIARGGKNLS
+465 KEIARAGKNLS

-486 RALTR
+486 RTLTR
-491 DASLY
+491 EASVY

-512 LRQILKEKLQ
+512 LRQILKKNLKD
-522 GKIVIVVAQRVA
+522 KIVIVVAQRVA
-534 TILNADKILIL
+534 TILNADKILVL
-545 EDGQVAG
+545 EDGEVAG

-559 MRTNEIYREIAV
+559 MKTNEIYREIAI
-571 SQGQA
+571 SQGQD
-576 YEEE
+576 YEEER

>member
-1 MLECYDG
+1 MS
-8 GIMNIYK
+8 IYK
-15 GLNKYKLRIIVV
+15 GLNKYKIRIIVV

-231 RSYQDMAS
+231 RSYQEMAS

-247 VRPMLGTIL
+247 VRPMLGTVL

-288 TQVLLAMIM
+288 TQVLIAMIM
-297 MSFLLTLLPR
+297 MSFLLSLLPR
-307 TFASMERINEVL
+307 VFASMERINEVL
-319 DYEATKTG
+319 EYEATKTG

-340 ARDLSFSYPDASLKV
+340 ARNLSFSYPDASLKV

-385 LLQFYE
+385 LLQFYD
-391 PGDGE
+391 PGEGQ
-396 LFINGIDIKSLK
+396 LFINGIDIRSLK
-408 NSELREEI
+408 NFELREEI

-431 ENLTYSRE
+431 ENLSYARE
-439 DAEKERMLEA
+439 NAEKEIMLES
-449 IKNSDAEE
+449 IKNADAIE

-522 GKIVIVVAQRVA
+522 DKIVIVVAQRVA
-534 TILNADKILIL
+534 TILNADKILVL
-545 EDGQVAG
+545 EDGQLAG

-559 MRTNEIYREIAV
+559 MKTNEIYREIAV

>member
-1 MLECYDG
+1 MS
-8 GIMNIYK
+8 IYK
-15 GLNKYKLRIIVV
+15 GLNKYKIRIIVV

-154 IMALSTNVKLSLVF
+154 IMALSTNVKLSLAF

-173 FIGFGIFYVFK
+173 FIGLGIFYVFK

-231 RSYQDMAS
+231 RSYQEMAS

-288 TQVLLAMIM
+288 TQVLIAMIM
-297 MSFLLTLLPR
+297 MSFLLSLLPR
-307 TFASMERINEVL
+307 VFASMERINKVL
-319 DYEATKTG
+319 EYEATKTG

-340 ARDLSFSYPDASLKV
+340 AKDLSFSYPDASLKV

-391 PGDGE
+391 PGEGE

-408 NSELREEI
+408 NLELREEI

-431 ENLTYSRE
+431 ENLSYARE
-439 DAEKERMLEA
+439 DSEEEIMLEA
-449 IKNSDAEE
+449 IKNADAIE
-457 FLGGDPLN
+457 FLGDDPLN

-522 GKIVIVVAQRVA
+522 DKIVIVVAQRVA
-534 TILNADKILIL
+534 TILNADKILVL

-559 MRTNEIYREIAV
+559 MKTNEIYREIAV

>member
-1 MLECYDG
+1 MS
-8 GIMNIYK
+8 IYK
-15 GLNKYKLRIIVV
+15 GLNKYKIRIIVV

-173 FIGFGIFYVFK
+173 FIGLGIFYVFK
-184 RGLPYF
+184 KGLPYF

-218 KDDYEEEIFDQAN
+218 KDDYEEGIFDQAN
-231 RSYQDMAS
+231 KSYQEMAS

-269 LVDIRDMGIGELM
+269 LIDIREMGIGELM

-327 GEKILSEEIFDIE
+327 GEKILSGEIFDIE

-385 LLQFYE
+385 TLQFYE
-391 PGDGE
+391 PGDDQ

-408 NSELREEI
+408 NFGLREEI

-431 ENLTYSRE
+431 ENLSYAKE
-439 DAEKERMLEA
+439 DAEEERMLEA
-449 IKNSDAEE
+449 IKNADAIE
-457 FLGGDPLN
+457 FLGDDPLN

-491 DASLY
+491 DASVY

-522 GKIVIVVAQRVA
+522 DKIVIVVAQRVA
-534 TILNADKILIL
+534 TILNADKILVL
-545 EDGQVAG
+545 EDGQLAG

>member
-1 MLECYDG
+1 MS
-8 GIMNIYK
+8 IYK
-15 GLNKYKLRIIVV
+15 GLNKYKIRIIVV

-173 FIGFGIFYVFK
+173 FIGLGIFYVFK

-231 RSYQDMAS
+231 RSYQEMAS

-288 TQVLLAMIM
+288 TQVLIAMIM
-297 MSFLLTLLPR
+297 MSFLLSLLPR
-307 TFASMERINEVL
+307 VFASMERINKVL
-319 DYEATKTG
+319 EYEATKTG

-340 ARDLSFSYPDASLKV
+340 AKDLSFSYPDASLKV

-391 PGDGE
+391 PGEGE

-408 NSELREEI
+408 NLELREEI

-431 ENLTYSRE
+431 ENLSYARE
-439 DAEKERMLEA
+439 DSEEEIMLEA
-449 IKNSDAEE
+449 IKNADAIE
-457 FLGGDPLN
+457 FLGDDPLN

-491 DASLY
+491 DASVY

-522 GKIVIVVAQRVA
+522 DKIVIVVAQIVA
-534 TILNADKILIL
+534 TILNADKILVL

-559 MRTNEIYREIAV
+559 MKTNEIYREIAV

>member
-1 MLECYDG
+1 MS
-8 GIMNIYK
+8 IYK
-15 GLNKYKLRIIVV
+15 GLNKYKIRIIVV

-58 AYVLKIGALMIVVVI
+58 SYVLKIGALMIVVVI

-184 RGLPYF
+184 KGLPYF

-231 RSYQDMAS
+231 KSYQEMAS

-269 LVDIRDMGIGELM
+269 LVDIREMGIGELM

-288 TQVLLAMIM
+288 TQVLIAMIM
-297 MSFLLTLLPR
+297 MSFLLSLLPR
-307 TFASMERINEVL
+307 VFASMERINEVL
-319 DYEATKTG
+319 EYEATKTG

-391 PGDGE
+391 PGEGE
-396 LFINGIDIKSLK
+396 LFINGMDIKSLK
-408 NSELREEI
+408 NFELREEI

-431 ENLTYSRE
+431 ENLSYARE
-439 DAEKERMLEA
+439 DAEEEIMLEA
-449 IKNSDAEE
+449 IKNADAIE
-457 FLGGDPLN
+457 FLGQDPLN

-522 GKIVIVVAQRVA
+522 DKIVIVVAQRVA
-534 TILNADKILIL
+534 TILNADKILVL
-545 EDGQVAG
+545 EDGQLAG

-559 MRTNEIYREIAV
+559 MKTNEIYREIAV